1 MRRSWVV
8 ARMRG
13 PAARPDMVVRER
25 WSVLAAPVVVLF
37 VVVGAASY
45 LAAMAPDR
53 DGRNWPRIAVFVLA
67 VGLIGRWSAV
77 PWLRWLS
84 DRYIVSGGRLVEQ
97 SGVWTQEGRAIA
109 LARVADV
116 RVVQPSFIERVFGM
130 GDLAVVPDDGREP
143 LVLVGMP
150 QVKRVQARL
159 LRLVDLARD
168 AAYHAARQSAP
179 QPAARPPHPPASGR
193 AESADEAFV
202 RKTIRID
209 RPPGTLAAE
218 PRGDAE
224 GPVG

>member
-1 MRRSWVV
+1 
-8 ARMRG
+8 MRG
-13 PAARPDMVVRER
+13 PAARPDMVLRER
-25 WSVLAAPVVVLF
+25 WGVLAAPVAVLF

-45 LAAMAPDR
+45 LAALAPDR

-84 DRYIVSGGRLVEQ
+84 NRYTVAGGRIVEQ
-97 SGVWTQEGRAIA
+97 HGVWTQEGRAIA

-116 RVVQPSFIERVFGM
+116 RVLQPSFAERVFGT
-130 GDLAVVPDDGREP
+130 GSLAVVPDDGREP
-143 LVLVGMP
+143 LVLVGLP
-150 QVKRVQARL
+150 QVKRVRTRL

-179 QPAARPPHPPASGR
+179 PPVRRPPGRPAPGT
-193 AESADEAFV
+193 AETADEAFV
-202 RKTIRID
+202 RKTLRID
-209 RPPGTLAAE
+209 RPPGTVATE
-218 PRGDAE
+218 PHGDAE